1 MTCAICL
8 LQPTRLCRSRRT
20 LSAVPL
26 FSQLRPFK
34 VLCRILPVR
43 LERLPIPPERVLPRV
58 GDAHTLRVRLPK
70 RLQDVLA
77 LRRVLF
83 FGERASELCDPL
95 CVLFEAF
102 GQQPVDLGVGVRLQL
117 VVVDLFLLLFDA
129 FQPTHD
135 LFFRHH
141 VLETIYPERAV
152 EGGEVCVE
160 GEGGLRGIMFGGHF
174 FLLRGG
180 SVFAALKS
188 DWKRYN

>member
-34 VLCRILPVR
+34 VLCR
-43 LERLPIPPERVLPRV
+43 
-58 GDAHTLRVRLPK
+58 RLPK

-83 FGERASELCDPL
+83 FGERASELCDPP

-102 GQQPVDLGVGVRLQL
+102 GQQPADLGVGVRLQL
-117 VVVDLFLLLFDA
+117 VVVDLFLLLLDWNKRSFPSRISYL
-129 FQPTHD
+129 FRF
-135 LFFRHH
+135 LFFSTNKN
-141 VLETIYPERAV
+141 ETFSKIHYNTHNQYAPSLSPLRPHLSQ
-152 EGGEVCVE
+152 GET
-160 GEGGLRGIMFGGHF
+160 R
-174 FLLRGG
+174 RN
-180 SVFAALKS
+180 ARS
-188 DWKRYN
+188 DMPSDIVV